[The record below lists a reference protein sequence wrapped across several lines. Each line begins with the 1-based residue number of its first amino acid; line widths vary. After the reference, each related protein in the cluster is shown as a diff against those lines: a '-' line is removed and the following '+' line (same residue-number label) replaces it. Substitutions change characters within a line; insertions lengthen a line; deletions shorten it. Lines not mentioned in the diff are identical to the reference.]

1 MIRLHKPH
9 RHFTA
14 YMIYILSEEGDRLVY
29 ISVREASEKWGYS
42 ETTIQKWCREGIL
55 SVVCKAEKVGGRWQ
69 IPANA
74 ECPKP
79 IKKKESETK

>member
-1 MIRLHKPH
+1 MIRLHKLY
-9 RHFTA
+9 RHFTV
-14 YMIYILSEEGDRLVY
+14 YVVYISSEESDSLVY

-42 ETTIQKWCREGIL
+42 ESTIQKWCREGIL

-69 IPANA
+69 IPKEA

-79 IKKKESETK
+79 IKKKG